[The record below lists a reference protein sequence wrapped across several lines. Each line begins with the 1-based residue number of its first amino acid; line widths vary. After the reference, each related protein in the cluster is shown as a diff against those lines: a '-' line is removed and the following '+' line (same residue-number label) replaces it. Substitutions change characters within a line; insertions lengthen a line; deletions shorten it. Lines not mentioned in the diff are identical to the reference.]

1 MFFHHGLREG
11 SRTTLCTQ
19 CTSGPN
25 RLPPLT
31 LPASGGVFQVSL
43 RRETDRTGPRL
54 ALTRLQSGSHLL
66 LSGERSSLTSW
77 TYMSQ
82 DFDIFAIFSARRH
95 SAAGG
100 CYNNDVRRALKINL
114 RVYSSSL
121 FMLCLF
127 ACICVWNQLFFGL
140 IQLSDS
146 FRLSCTIWRATN
158 IFIDLL
164 PLYQI
169 L

>member
-1 MFFHHGLREG
+1 MYTMHVRPKQ
-11 SRTTLCTQ
+11 TVV
-19 CTSGPN
+19 
-25 RLPPLT
+25 PPLT
-31 LPASGGVFQVSL
+31 PTSAGIFQVSFQK
-43 RRETDRTGPRL
+43 ETDRTGPRV
-54 ALTRLQSGSHLL
+54 ALTRLQYWTHLL

-77 TYMSQ
+77 TYMFQ
-82 DFDIFAIFSARRH
+82 DFDIFAIFSACRR

-114 RVYSSSL
+114 SVYSYSL

-127 ACICVWNQLFFGL
+127 VFICVSNQLFFGL
-140 IQLSDS
+140 IHLSDS
-146 FRLSCTIWRATN
+146 FCLSCTIWRATN

-164 PLYQI
+164 PLYKI